1 MRARPY
7 HVYDAILEYFEVDDE
22 TLMQPSA
29 RMGGLLRA
37 CYCYILE
44 HGLGMVGSEIATELG
59 WQHQNGVYYA
69 TKSLISG
76 KYDHDPR
83 LCGMS
88 GVDACRI
95 ICNQIA
101 HRHDGVRCLGPVY
114 GHTPIN

>member
-7 HVYDAILEYFEVDDE
+7 HVYDAVVEYFEVYDD
-22 TLMQPSA
+22 TIMLPSSHQ
-29 RMGGLLRA
+29 GGLLRA
-37 CYCYILE
+37 CYCYILQ
-44 HGLGMVGSEIATELG
+44 HGLCMHCDDIAEALG
-59 WQHQNGVYYA
+59 WQHANGVYYA